1 MSNMK
6 PSSAFK
12 FTEVRI
18 TVVENK
24 SNLIAS
30 LQKFFIKNLAIWNFA
45 EN

>member
-1 MSNMK
+1 MK

-30 LQKFFIKNLAIWNFA
+30 LQKFFIKNLAI
-45 EN
+45 